1 MIRLATK
8 RDAKHIAD
16 LIEQRAVALKQQGS
30 DQWAEYLEQDLID
43 RVQTDITSG
52 YVYVYEQDG
61 TVLASIALLPADDWD
76 YSLWEDGER
85 GQYIHRIVVS
95 ERLKGRGVGQQL
107 MEHVLREADTQE
119 PVRLDCVADND
130 FLNSYYR
137 RFGFVFV
144 DSRDGY
150 NTFEYSMDESVS
162 A

>member
-1 MIRLATK
+1 MIRLATN
-8 RDAKHIAD
+8 RDTEQITD

-30 DQWAEYLEQDLID
+30 DQWTEYLEQDLFH

-52 YVYVYEQDG
+52 QVYVYEHDEK
-61 TVLASIALLPADDWD
+61 VLASIALLPADDWD
-76 YSLWEDGER
+76 YRLWEDGER

-95 ERLKGRGVGQQL
+95 EQLKGKGIGEQL
-107 MEHVLREADTQE
+107 IEHVLGEADTKE

-130 FLNSYYR
+130 FLNSYYP

-144 DSRDGY
+144 GSRDGY
-150 NTFEYSMDESVS
+150 NTFEYNMDESVS

>member
-8 RDAKHIAD
+8 RDAKHIAH

-30 DQWAEYLEQDLID
+30 DQWTEYLKQDLMG

-52 YVYVYEQDG
+52 DVYVYEQDES
-61 TVLASIALLPADDWD
+61 VLASIALLPADDWD
-76 YSLWEDGER
+76 HNLWEDGER

-95 ERLKGRGVGQQL
+95 EQLKGQGVGQQL
-107 MEHVLREADTQE
+107 MEHVLREADTHE
-119 PVRLDCVADND
+119 PIRLDCVADNA
-130 FLNSYYR
+130 FLNSYYP

-150 NTFEYSMDESVS
+150 NTFEYNMDESVS